1 MYKYVTS
8 VLEGLFFE
16 MTKKK
21 KFWRIKPT
29 AYTSFDGLDRS
40 QGLFFSKLYKIA
52 GCVLWLWLC
61 CCWGCRR
68 KNKNHITSVFPA
80 KVS

>member
-1 MYKYVTS
+1 MRVYVVTCMCMYKYVTS

-40 QGLFFSKLYKIA
+40 QGPFFFKAI
-52 GCVLWLWLC
+52 
-61 CCWGCRR
+61 
-68 KNKNHITSVFPA
+68 
-80 KVS
+80 